1 MGRHLKHCKRGS
13 GKSKQKTN
21 STHALPSQG
30 IDPVS
35 PVPKKRQKR
44 HTRSSEA
51 VLRRNEKKIAKQLD
65 RLAEE
70 ADDLHSLLANTATD
84 AVATCSASS
93 EHHCAAGVA
102 ANRSHSE
109 EQHSAA
115 GEAALYAV
123 DLESSTSEDLPHQGE
138 EWAEFS
144 AGGSPAAEDPYQ

>member
-84 AVATCSASS
+84 AVAHCSASS
-93 EHHCAAGVA
+93 EHHC
-102 ANRSHSE
+102 
-109 EQHSAA
+109 AA

-123 DLESSTSEDLPHQGE
+123 DLESSTSEDLPNLRE
-138 EWAEFS
+138 EGAEFS